1 MRQLVLAAA
10 VSGTALLS
18 GFGAANAQLVIETPP
33 AGVYVGPA
41 YNDYYYYDDDY
52 APGPRVYG
60 YYDYAPG
67 YGTRAR
73 ERFSD
78 RERCGRGAHWD
89 GQQCVAGRR
98 P

>member
-10 VSGTALLS
+10 VSGTALFA
-18 GFGAANAQLVIETPP
+18 GIGAANAQLAIETP
-33 AGVYVGPA
+33 AGGVYVGPA
-41 YNDYYYYDDDY
+41 YNDYYYDRYY
-52 APGPRVYG
+52 YEPAPRAYG
-60 YYDYAPG
+60 YYDYDPG

-73 ERFSD
+73 EHYQD
-78 RERCGRGAHWD
+78 RQRCGRNAFWD